1 MLDASDDRGFQRAL
15 RAARDQRIPVYF
27 VALNTDRNFEPNPL
41 GGDEFRN
48 LQKIFPNSPAPQHFL
63 EQVRTR
69 MEQVAEVSGGRL
81 LYPDAMEDIIHLYD
95 QIGRELGMS
104 YSVGYVPSD
113 SATNGSF
120 RRIEVRTLTAGLRV
134 TQSRTGY
141 YAR

>member
-1 MLDASDDRGFQRAL
+1 
-15 RAARDQRIPVYF
+15 
-27 VALNTDRNFEPNPL
+27 
-41 GGDEFRN
+41 
-48 LQKIFPNSPAPQHFL
+48 
-63 EQVRTR
+63 

-120 RRIEVRTLTAGLRV
+120 RRIEVRTRTAGLRV